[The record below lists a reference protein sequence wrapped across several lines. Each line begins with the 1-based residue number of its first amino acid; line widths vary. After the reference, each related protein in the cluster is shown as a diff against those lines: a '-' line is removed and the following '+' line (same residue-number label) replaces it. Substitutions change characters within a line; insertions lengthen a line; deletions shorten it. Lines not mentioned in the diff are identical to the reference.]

1 MRETM
6 KKLLI
11 IILLF
16 ITTAYAEVINQY
28 ISQDLIN
35 SGIKIIDIRTVAE
48 WKEDGLIKNAI
59 PIEFFNEKGE
69 YNVPLFMEE
78 LGKHVKENE
87 KFALICHTGSRTRII
102 SKFLAKQFN
111 MHVINLRGGTVYAK
125 AKGIKFY
132 PYKDK

>member
-1 MRETM
+1 M

-16 ITTAYAEVINQY
+16 ITTAYAEVVNQY

-48 WKEDGLIKNAI
+48 WKEDGLVKNAI

-69 YNVPLFMEE
+69 YNVPQFMEE
-78 LGKHVKENE
+78 LRKHVKENE

-102 SKFLAKQFN
+102 SQFLSKQFN
-111 MHVINLRGGTVYAK
+111 MDVINLRGGVAYAK

-132 PYKDK
+132 QYKGK

>member
-1 MRETM
+1 M

-16 ITTAYAEVINQY
+16 ITTAYAEVVNQY

-35 SGIKIIDIRTVAE
+35 SGIKIIDIRTVGE
-48 WKEDGLIKNAI
+48 WKEDGLVENSI

-69 YNVPLFMEE
+69 YNVPLFMET
-78 LGKHVKENE
+78 LGTHVKQGE

-102 SKFLAKQFN
+102 SQFLSKQFN
-111 MHVINLRGGTVYAK
+111 MQVVNLRGGTAYAK
-125 AKGIKFY
+125 AKGFKFY
-132 PYKDK
+132 PYKGK